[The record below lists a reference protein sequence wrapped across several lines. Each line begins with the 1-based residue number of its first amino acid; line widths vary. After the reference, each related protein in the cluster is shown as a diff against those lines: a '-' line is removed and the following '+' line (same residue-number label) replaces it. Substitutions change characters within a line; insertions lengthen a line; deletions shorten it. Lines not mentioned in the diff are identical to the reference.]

1 MGISFSR
8 RVSSSFGG
16 RIFFFSLYFRDRLP
30 YDDGAG
36 CARVDALR
44 VKSRAEHKKP
54 KHCYRYDFQRIRFH
68 NFVAKISAQTSQ
80 TDACCG

>member
-1 MGISFSR
+1 
-8 RVSSSFGG
+8 
-16 RIFFFSLYFRDRLP
+16 
-30 YDDGAG
+30 
-36 CARVDALR
+36 LR